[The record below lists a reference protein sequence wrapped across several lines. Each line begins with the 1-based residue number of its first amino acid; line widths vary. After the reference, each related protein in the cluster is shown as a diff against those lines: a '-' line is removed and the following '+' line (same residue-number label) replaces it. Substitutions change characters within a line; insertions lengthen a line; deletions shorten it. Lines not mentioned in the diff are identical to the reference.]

1 MNEADE
7 KEQKTKKPRKDDESD
22 DMDIGGENKK
32 RDIER
37 EKVDNPAGKKRMTVK
52 QALDKWDIN
61 QLAEYIEGED
71 EDNID
76 EEGDLERDGDELDPD
91 EVMKARMEEIDEL
104 ERRVYELAD
113 VDECWR
119 LTGKAPI

>member
-1 MNEADE
+1 MKEADQ
-7 KEQKTKKPRKDDESD
+7 KEQKAKKPRKDDESD

-37 EKVDNPAGKKRMTVK
+37 EKVETPAGKKRMTVK
-52 QALDKWDIN
+52 QSLDKWDIN

-71 EDNID
+71 EENID

-91 EVMKARMEEIDEL
+91 EVMKARMEEMSLRGACTSWPTWTND
-104 ERRVYELAD
+104 
-113 VDECWR
+113 
-119 LTGKAPI
+119 GS